1 MKKRLFISISLLC
14 LYALFTISLLFI
26 DRAVIGPNGSMVGY
40 ATLNNWF
47 HNLTGV
53 NWLLYDLTDYGGIP
67 PIIMGI
73 GFGILG
79 FIELAKRKSFI
90 KVDFELIMLGILYL
104 ITFVIYLLFEFMVIN
119 YRPVFINGFLEA
131 SYPSST
137 TFLSITF
144 MLSSIIPIK
153 KYIKNVTLERILIF
167 IAHAYMTFLVV
178 GRVLSGV
185 HWLTDIIGSLLLGF
199 SLVKLYNYFVAK
211 HNQSIILE
219 KQIIN
224 HYIVISFK
232 LLLLLLK

>member
-1 MKKRLFISISLLC
+1 MKKKLIISISLLC
-14 LYALFTISLLFI
+14 LYVLFTISLLFI
-26 DRAVIGPNGSMVGY
+26 DRAAIGPNDSVVGY

-79 FIELAKRKSFI
+79 FIELVKRKSII

-104 ITFVIYLLFEFMVIN
+104 VTFVIYLLFEFMVIN
-119 YRPVFINGFLEA
+119 YRPVLINGFLEA

-144 MLSSIIPIK
+144 MLSSLIPIK
-153 KYIKNVTLERILIF
+153 KYIKNVNLERIFVF
-167 IAHAYMTFLVV
+167 IAYAYMTFLVV

-199 SLVKLYNYFVAK
+199 SLIELYNYFVTK
-211 HNQSIILE
+211 HNKSIIL
-219 KQIIN
+219 KN
-224 HYIVISFK
+224 K
-232 LLLLLLK
+232 